1 MLVLDKKT
9 LQYIE
14 VENNYQKPFYI
25 CLTICLILIMS
36 LCFAFKLI
44 EQQNKELK
52 QIQINKCEIEKIN
65 IQSMKKV
72 DSIINEMPFSDKQ
85 IIKKQYRLE
94 SAHLASDL
102 VKNNNNCFGMRASS
116 RRHTYVGIDKN
127 GYAIY
132 SSIYMSIV
140 DRLLYDIYVGTSL
153 KNYASDPLYLKKLNI
168 KK

>member
-1 MLVLDKKT
+1 MLIFDKKT

-14 VENNYQKPFYI
+14 VENNFKKPFYI
-25 CLTICLILIMS
+25 VSIICFFLILS
-36 LCFAFKLI
+36 LSYSFYLLSI
-44 EQQNKELK
+44 QSKELK
-52 QIQINKCEIEKIN
+52 RQMAIKCEIENFN
-65 IQSMKKV
+65 IQSMKQV
-72 DSIINEMPFSDKQ
+72 DSIINELPFSDKATC
-85 IIKKQYRLE
+85 KKQYRIE
-94 SAHLASDL
+94 SNNLKSDL
-102 VKNNNNCFGMRASS
+102 VMKNKNCFGMKASS

-153 KNYASDPLYLKKLNI
+153 KGYASDKNYLKKLNI